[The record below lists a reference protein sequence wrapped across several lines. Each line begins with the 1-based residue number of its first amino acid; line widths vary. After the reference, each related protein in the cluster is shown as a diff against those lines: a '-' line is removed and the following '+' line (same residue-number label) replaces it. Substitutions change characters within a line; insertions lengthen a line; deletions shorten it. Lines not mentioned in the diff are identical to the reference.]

1 MFSLLY
7 DVDTPER
14 TQNPLESWL
23 GPQKEA
29 FQSLHWWSL
38 SIFRACQEGVACVSL
53 IFHLW
58 KKDYRD
64 LSPTWLWDLQAKDWG
79 LSLSWRHS

>member
-29 FQSLHWWSL
+29 FQSLHL
-38 SIFRACQEGVACVSL
+38 AEP
-53 IFHLW
+53 FHFQSMSG
-58 KKDYRD
+58 RCD
-64 LSPTWLWDLQAKDWG
+64 LCFSNLPPLEKRLQGPVPNLAVEPPG
-79 LSLSWRHS
+79 QG